1 MLKKL
6 PVGISSFKKIREEEC
21 VYVDKTKRILEL
33 VKSGDYF
40 FLARPR
46 RFGKSLLLDT
56 LDHLFRGDKE
66 LFDGLYIYKDWKWEE
81 KYPVIHIS
89 MSADSQTSETLRDSL
104 TDTLN
109 DVADNNNIALQ
120 SLTLRG
126 KFLEI
131 IKQLYKKHNQ
141 KVVILI
147 DEYDKPVLDQLD
159 AMYETDASRANKT
172 VLNNF
177 YSVLK
182 DNPDYLHRVFLTGV
196 TRFSGLSVFSGLN
209 NLIDLTLDKRF
220 GDICGYTQKE
230 LETNFSGHI
239 KALAQEEKT
248 SYDETLA
255 KIKHWYDGY
264 TWDSKT
270 EMYNPFSTLNLF
282 NKNEFGMYWFASGPP
297 NYLISYIK
305 QAKKTNL
312 FFDEQI
318 ASATKLMNFNPA
330 GTTPVALLF
339 QTGYLTIK
347 DKKDRV
353 NDEPNYLIDSP
364 NLEVRKSLARHVLL
378 SFGDEVDEDIISL
391 SSQFL
396 KSAIDEDAKA
406 FAQTALRVFVHLPYT
421 INETKNE
428 NKDEGGEAFYHAM
441 LVCSMISMG
450 FDVTAEKIT
459 NLGRVDIVWKY
470 QNKVFIIE
478 VKFVDIYEKERDE
491 TTREIVRTN
500 KVKTDAEIAKE
511 IDEKIESALSQIK
524 DKKYYEQYMLAKKE
538 VILVGLAVSTKAQ
551 DVKARF
557 ERL

>member
-1 MLKKL
+1 
-6 PVGISSFKKIREEEC
+6 
-21 VYVDKTKRILEL
+21 
-33 VKSGDYF
+33 
-40 FLARPR
+40 
-46 RFGKSLLLDT
+46 
-56 LDHLFRGDKE
+56 
-66 LFDGLYIYKDWKWEE
+66 
-81 KYPVIHIS
+81 
-89 MSADSQTSETLRDSL
+89 
-104 TDTLN
+104 
-109 DVADNNNIALQ
+109 
-120 SLTLRG
+120 
-126 KFLEI
+126 
-131 IKQLYKKHNQ
+131 
-141 KVVILI
+141 
-147 DEYDKPVLDQLD
+147 
-159 AMYETDASRANKT
+159 
-172 VLNNF
+172 
-177 YSVLK
+177 
-182 DNPDYLHRVFLTGV
+182 V

-209 NLIDLTLDKRF
+209 NLVDLTLDKRF
-220 GDICGYTQKE
+220 GDICGYTQLE

-239 KALAQEEKT
+239 KALSQEEKA

-264 TWDSKT
+264 TWDGKT

-305 QAKKTNL
+305 QSKNTNL
-312 FFDEQI
+312 FFDEQT

-378 SFGDEVDEDIISL
+378 SFGDEVDEEIIGL

-396 KSAIDEDAKA
+396 QSAIDEDAKT
-406 FAQTALRVFVHLPYT
+406 FAKTALQVFVHLPYT

-428 NKDEGGEAFYHAM
+428 NKDEGGESFYHAM

-450 FDVTAEKIT
+450 FEVSAEKIT

-470 QNKVFIIE
+470 QGKVFIIE
-478 VKFVDIYEKERDE
+478 VKFVDAYRLKKSAKTGR
-491 TTREIVRTN
+491 R
-500 KVKTDAEIAKE
+500 VKTKKTTATIAKE
-511 IDEKIESALSQIK
+511 MNKSLDEAISQIK
-524 DKKYYEQYMLAKKE
+524 DKKYYQQYTLAKKE
-538 VILVGLAVSTKAQ
+538 VILVGLAVSTKSQ
-551 DVKARF
+551 DVKAKF